1 MKPLEGYLNVHEHA
15 RILYF
20 SQLHET
26 LDTSASIYDNFVFHG
41 LPYSRERV
49 GSIISTYGFEFADYT
64 KIVGNLSGGE
74 RSRLLFALL
83 SQNTLAWTHTKKTNN
98 PEEVSIPLI
107 SGTWDEVHR
116 PVESSS
122 ISNLLIFDEPTNH
135 LDADTRESLERAIRE
150 YPGTV
155 LFISHDRY
163 FVNKLAERLW
173 IIEDGELII
182 SYGNYEDYRYKRERG
197 IDLDMS
203 LFNVDGEMDLV
214 LEEKLGVVEARR
226 IKEKFARRKLKK

>member
-1 MKPLEGYLNVHEHA
+1 MKPLEGYLSIHENA

-26 LDTSASIYDNFVFHG
+26 LDTSVSIYDNFARHG

-74 RSRLLFALL
+74 RSRLLFAIL
-83 SQNTLAWTHTKKTNN
+83 SQNTLAWKYTKKTNN
-98 PEEVSIPLI
+98 PEDEYLIP
-107 SGTWDEVHR
+107 
-116 PVESSS
+116 ESSS
-122 ISNLLIFDEPTNH
+122 LSNVLVFDEPTNH
-135 LDADTRESLERAIRE
+135 LDADTRESLERSIRQ

>member
-1 MKPLEGYLNVHEHA
+1 MKPLEGYLSVHEHA

-26 LDTSASIYDNFVFHG
+26 LDTSTSIYDNFTRHG
-41 LPYSRERV
+41 LLYSRERV
-49 GSIISTYGFEFADYT
+49 GSIISTYGFEFVDT
-64 KIVGNLSGGE
+64 SKIVGNLSGGE
-74 RSRLLFALL
+74 RSRLLFSIL
-83 SQNTLAWTHTKKTNN
+83 SQNTLAWKHTKKT
-98 PEEVSIPLI
+98 ETIGIDTIP
-107 SGTWDEVHR
+107 
-116 PVESSS
+116 ESSS
-122 ISNLLIFDEPTNH
+122 ISNLLVFDEPTNH

-163 FVNKLAERLW
+163 FVNKLAVRLW

>member
-1 MKPLEGYLNVHEHA
+1 M
-15 RILYF
+15 
-20 SQLHET
+20 
-26 LDTSASIYDNFVFHG
+26 SIYDNFLSHG

-49 GSIISTYGFEFADYT
+49 GSIISTYGFTFADYT

-74 RSRLLFALL
+74 RSRLLFAIL
-83 SQNTLAWTHTKKTNN
+83 SQNTLAWKHSKKTHN
-98 PEEVSIPLI
+98 PENEDIIL
-107 SGTWDEVHR
+107 
-116 PVESSS
+116 ESSS
-122 ISNLLIFDEPTNH
+122 TSNILIFDEPTNH
-135 LDADTRESLERAIRE
+135 LDADTRESLEKAIRE
-150 YPGTV
+150 YPGSL

-163 FVNKLAERLW
+163 FVNKLAQKIW
-173 IIEDGELII
+173 IIEDGELMI

-226 IKEKFARRKLKK
+226 IKEKFARRQASKRK

>member
-1 MKPLEGYLNVHEHA
+1 M
-15 RILYF
+15 
-20 SQLHET
+20 
-26 LDTSASIYDNFVFHG
+26 SIYDNFLSHG

-49 GSIISTYGFEFADYT
+49 GSIISTYGFTFADYT

-74 RSRLLFALL
+74 RSRLLFAIL
-83 SQNTLAWTHTKKTNN
+83 SQNTLAWKHSKKTHN
-98 PEEVSIPLI
+98 PENEDIIL
-107 SGTWDEVHR
+107 
-116 PVESSS
+116 ESSS
-122 ISNLLIFDEPTNH
+122 TSNILIFDEPTNH

-150 YPGTV
+150 YPGSL

-163 FVNKLAERLW
+163 FVNKLAQKIW
-173 IIEDGELII
+173 IIEDGELMI

-203 LFNVDGEMDLV
+203 LFDADGEMAIV

-226 IKEKFARRKLKK
+226 IKEKFARRQASKRR